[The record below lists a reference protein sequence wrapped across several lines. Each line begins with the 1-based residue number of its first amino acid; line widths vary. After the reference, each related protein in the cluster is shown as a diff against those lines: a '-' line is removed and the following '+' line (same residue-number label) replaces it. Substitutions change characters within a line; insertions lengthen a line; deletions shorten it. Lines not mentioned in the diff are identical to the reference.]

1 MIFDFISGEAST
13 QEGGEKFAKW
23 LAEDTDL
30 TQKEKKSVVE
40 KIKDFFTKLL
50 DAVRSVIER
59 QGTLNTTARAGQK
72 AAQQVPVLDDFF
84 NALDNAIDN
93 RQRML
98 DGDTAQKNSTGEKT
112 GADVRFSIDPN
123 FEKVY
128 DQWDKK
134 TSGFSFRVG
143 TTSKVL
149 QQLGVDNRKIWWDAS
164 KIKKIKVDHPAMT
177 DTVIKQV
184 PNILEN
190 PILVMESKTKEGRLT
205 LFGEVYDQKKE
216 PVLAVLL
223 LNPTDRGG
231 NSLNILK
238 VASAYGKDTH
248 PQGLI
253 DNSKILYV
261 EPNKKRT
268 QNWLT
273 VNGLQLPLPS
283 SSYGFINTIVA
294 NKPSGVNTHSM
305 QNGQKNAQNG
315 KKTPGIPW
323 KWTVRATN

>member
-1 MIFDFISGEAST
+1 M
-13 QEGGEKFAKW
+13 
-23 LAEDTDL
+23 
-30 TQKEKKSVVE
+30 E
-40 KIKDFFTKLL
+40 KIKDFFAKLL
-50 DAVRSVIER
+50 DAVRSVIEG
-59 QGTLNTTARAGQK
+59 QSTLNTTARAGQK
-72 AAQQVPVLDDFF
+72 AARHVPGLDDFF

-112 GADVRFSIDPN
+112 GADVRFSINPE
-123 FEKVY
+123 FEKKY

-205 LFGEVYDQKKE
+205 LFGEVYDQKNE

-231 NSLNILK
+231 NSINILK
-238 VASAYGKDTH
+238 VASAYGKDTNA
-248 PQGLI
+248 QGLI

-268 QNWLT
+268 QNWLS
-273 VNGLQLPLPS
+273 VNRLQLPLPS
-283 SSYGFINTIVA
+283 SSYGFVNTIVA

-315 KKTPGIPW
+315 GSNTQHSLETDSPDI
-323 KWTVRATN
+323 

>member
-1 MIFDFISGEAST
+1 M
-13 QEGGEKFAKW
+13 
-23 LAEDTDL
+23 
-30 TQKEKKSVVE
+30 
-40 KIKDFFTKLL
+40 
-50 DAVRSVIER
+50 
-59 QGTLNTTARAGQK
+59 
-72 AAQQVPVLDDFF
+72 
-84 NALDNAIDN
+84 
-93 RQRML
+93 
-98 DGDTAQKNSTGEKT
+98 
-112 GADVRFSIDPN
+112 RFSINPE
-123 FEKVY
+123 FEKKY

-205 LFGEVYDQKKE
+205 LFGEVYDQKNE

-231 NSLNILK
+231 NSINILK
-238 VASAYGKDTH
+238 VASAYGKDTNA
-248 PQGLI
+248 QGLI

-268 QNWLT
+268 QNWLS
-273 VNGLQLPLPS
+273 VNRLQLPLPS
-283 SSYGFINTIVA
+283 SSYGFVNTIVA

-305 QNGQKNAQNG
+305 QNGQKMHRTA
-315 KKTPGIPW
+315 KKTPDIPW
-323 KWTVRATN
+323 KWTARATN